1 MMFYLDAS
9 ALVKNYLQ
17 ESYTADVRALFTGG
31 AVVGTGFLS
40 KAEVAAA
47 FAKAT
52 RVGYI
57 TPAEARAAWDAFHTD
72 WPTLTRLEPT
82 EGLLDQAADLAMTQH
97 LRGYD
102 AIHLATALAWQSQ
115 RAAAVTL
122 GTFDRQLWDAGKA
135 SGLTVWPATR
145 P

>member
-1 MMFYLDAS
+1 MFYLDAS

-31 AVVGTGFLS
+31 AMIGTGVLS

-47 FAKAT
+47 FAKAV

-57 TPAEARAAWDAFHTD
+57 TSVEARAAWDAFCQQ
-72 WPTLTRLEPT
+72 WPALIRLRPT
-82 EGLLDQAADLAMTQH
+82 EPLITHAGELALSH
-97 LRGYD
+97 GLRGYD
-102 AIHLATALAWQSQ
+102 AIHLATALYWQ
-115 RAAAVTL
+115 TL
-122 GTFDRQLWDAGKA
+122 LGAPITLATFDRQLWDTAKA
-135 SGLTVWPATR
+135 VGLAVWPSAR